1 MRYCHHCD
9 AQVGPHADVCDECG
23 GDLYEPPAEPDGDA
37 EGETLEDVDPDAIAD
52 DAEDAGVVDDAED
65 AGVVDDEADVD
76 DEGEAGFDEEDES
89 APEPEDDSIFDD
101 ASEDDVG
108 DDSATAGAGG
118 EEGDDD
124 GDQGFVASLLAKFR

>member
-52 DAEDAGVVDDAED
+52 DAEDAGVVDD
-65 AGVVDDEADVD
+65 EADVD

-101 ASEDDVG
+101 ASEDDAG
-108 DDSATAGAGG
+108 DDSATASAGG